1 MWHSIGSATK
11 PGHNLSTKKH
21 VLKFKKNVVKVG
33 FMFLQL
39 IAPRYIRH
47 TYMCIGWSLI
57 GAFAVLR
64 GFS

>member
-21 VLKFKKNVVKVG
+21 ILKFKKNVVKGG

-39 IAPRYIRH
+39 IAPRYIKH

>member
-11 PGHNLSTKKH
+11 PGHNLST
-21 VLKFKKNVVKVG
+21 KFKKNVVKVG

-39 IAPRYIRH
+39 IAPRYIKH